1 VVVVGVKISLE
12 VSKVLAELV
21 GGDVRDVLLRALV
34 EKALINQLLFKE
46 KVSPRLGVDEEF
58 LDFVMELDKKIKKAL
73 AKKYYQV

>member
-58 LDFVMELDKKIKKAL
+58 LDFVMELDKKIKTAL

>member
-1 VVVVGVKISLE
+1 MVVVGVKISLE